1 MSEKFTQLPDQ
12 VNQQAAEWFTL
23 MQSADV
29 SASDHQKLTD
39 WLSENPDHQEAYRQ
53 IELVWQTVGDLSETH
68 EGSALR
74 RSTEQLSARLK
85 SFFMAPVAMI
95 NSLFPSP
102 RYAMSVAVGL
112 IMLPKPNDP
121 VLTYYSTQTGEIK
134 TIALSDNSEIILG
147 PKSKISTSISD
158 IERSVNLITGEA
170 FFDVAKDRQ
179 KPFFVTTDNV
189 SVEVVG
195 TQFNVQKIGSAVS
208 VAVLEGI
215 VNVFGQG
222 GKVSQSAIL
231 PAVVLTAGQKVIKAR
246 DLAFESVLAVPGS
259 DLAAWRLGRLIY
271 RDISLADVVADAGR
285 YFEGKILLQSDELA
299 DEKITVTL
307 RTDQVGQL
315 PQMLAQTLPLQ
326 VHVVS
331 DDIILLKPQLELE
344 QAN

>member
-102 RYAMSVAVGL
+102 RYAMSFAAICVAVGL

-170 FFDVAKDRQ
+170 FFDVAKDQ
-179 KPFFVTTDNV
+179 AKTIF
-189 SVEVVG
+189 
-195 TQFNVQKIGSAVS
+195 
-208 VAVLEGI
+208 
-215 VNVFGQG
+215 
-222 GKVSQSAIL
+222 
-231 PAVVLTAGQKVIKAR
+231 
-246 DLAFESVLAVPGS
+246 
-259 DLAAWRLGRLIY
+259 
-271 RDISLADVVADAGR
+271 R
-285 YFEGKILLQSDELA
+285 Y
-299 DEKITVTL
+299 
-307 RTDQVGQL
+307 
-315 PQMLAQTLPLQ
+315 
-326 VHVVS
+326 H
-331 DDIILLKPQLELE
+331 
-344 QAN
+344 